1 MLFKRYAIYHL
12 SIGDFHELG
21 SAWLGWNNRLGTHC
35 VPTLGQDW
43 IVERPKKYGF
53 HATIKAPFRIADGC
67 SERDLIDAFDT
78 FCQSI
83 APVTTGVCDLRRI
96 GRFLAITPTD
106 PPSDLNDLAA
116 RSVKY
121 FDAFRAPL
129 EQEDIDRRR
138 KSRLTPDQ
146 DALMLRWGYPFIFE
160 HFKYHLTLTGPLP
173 AEQIDTVENSAR
185 NVFRRFLKG
194 AYGINTLSLM
204 GEDIDGYFHEVQ
216 TRQLAQTE

>member
-1 MLFKRYAIYHL
+1 MRFKRYAIYHL
-12 SIGDFHELG
+12 PIGDFHELG

-67 SERDLIDAFDT
+67 SARDLIDAFDT
-78 FCQSI
+78 FCQSTSPI
-83 APVTTGVCDLRRI
+83 TTGACNLRRI

-106 PPSDLNDLAA
+106 PLSDLNDLAA

-129 EQEDIDRRR
+129 EQDDIDRRR

-146 DALMLRWGYPFIFE
+146 D
-160 HFKYHLTLTGPLP
+160 
-173 AEQIDTVENSAR
+173 
-185 NVFRRFLKG
+185 
-194 AYGINTLSLM
+194 
-204 GEDIDGYFHEVQ
+204 
-216 TRQLAQTE
+216 